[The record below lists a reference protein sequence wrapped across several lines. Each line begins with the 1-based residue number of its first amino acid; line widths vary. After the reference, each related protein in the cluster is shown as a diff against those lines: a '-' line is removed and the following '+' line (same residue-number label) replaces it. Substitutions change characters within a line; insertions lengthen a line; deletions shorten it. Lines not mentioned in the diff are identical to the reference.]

1 MSVSLRSPRQVI
13 TGPGSASVTASMVAQ
28 LGERVLVVSDGVIS
42 AQPAF
47 GAIVASL
54 EAQGLK
60 VRLFLDA
67 SPEVPVQTINAA
79 ALIADDHL
87 TEVVVG
93 IGGGSVIDLAKI
105 VALLSTH
112 GGSVQ
117 DYYGECKVP
126 GPTIPVVALP
136 TTAGTGSE
144 VTPVAVVSDPDR
156 ELKIGLSSLH
166 LVPTI
171 AICDPELTVTCP
183 PGTTAHSGAD
193 ALCHAVES
201 FTARARPHGPSAFVD
216 SVFVGKNPL
225 SDQFA
230 LRAVAGL
237 ARSLSTVVHDGT
249 DLAAR
254 SDVMAAS
261 TLAGYAFAHSGTG
274 APHAMQY
281 PIGADTHTPHG
292 LGVGLLLPYVLT
304 ENRSIISD
312 LLVDLAEAAG
322 LEPAATDEDTA
333 DTFIQW
339 VWDLNR
345 DIGLP
350 TSLAEIGLERSSIP
364 DVARRA
370 CLVTR
375 LLQNNPGPSELDDL
389 IKILDAAWVGDRRV
403 LGT

>member
-1 MSVSLRSPRQVI
+1 MFVSLRSPRQVI
-13 TGPGSASVTASMVAQ
+13 SGPGSSSVTASIVAQ
-28 LGERVLVVSDGVIS
+28 FGERVLVVSDGVVS

-54 EAQGLK
+54 EEKGLK

-67 SPEVPVQTINAA
+67 SPEVPVATIAAA
-79 ALIADDHL
+79 ALVADDQL

-105 VALLSTH
+105 VALLRTH
-112 GGSVQ
+112 GGSVR

-126 GPTIPVVALP
+126 GPTLPVVALP

-166 LVPTI
+166 LVPTV
-171 AICDPELTVTCP
+171 AICDPELTVSCP
-183 PGTTAHSGAD
+183 PGTSAHSGAD

-201 FTARARPHGPSAFVD
+201 FTARVRPHGPSAFVE

-230 LRAVAGL
+230 LRAVA
-237 ARSLSTVVHDGT
+237 AISRSLRTAVHDGA
-249 DLAAR
+249 DIAAR
-254 SDVMAAS
+254 EDVMIAS
-261 TLAGYAFAHSGTG
+261 TLAGFAFAHAGTG

-304 ENRSIISD
+304 ENRGIITG
-312 LLVDLAEAAG
+312 LLVELAEAAG
-322 LEPAATDEDTA
+322 LEQAATDADTA
-333 DTFIQW
+333 DAFIQW
-339 VWDLNR
+339 VWDLSR

-350 TSLAEIGLERSSIP
+350 ASLAEIGLERCTIP

-389 IKILDAAWVGDRRV
+389 IRVLDAAWVGDRHL
-403 LGT
+403 LGA

>member
-1 MSVSLRSPRQVI
+1 MFLSLRSPRQVI
-13 TGPGSASVTASMVAQ
+13 TGPGSASVTASIVAQ

-42 AQPAF
+42 SQPAF
-47 GAIVASL
+47 SKIVASM
-54 EAQGLK
+54 EEQGLK

-67 SPEVPVQTINAA
+67 SPEVPVATIAA
-79 ALIADDHL
+79 ATLVADDHL

-105 VALLSTH
+105 VALLRTH
-112 GGSVQ
+112 GGSVR

-126 GPTIPVVALP
+126 GPTLPVVALP

-156 ELKIGLSSLH
+156 ELKIGLSSVH
-166 LVPTI
+166 LVPTF
-171 AICDPELTVTCP
+171 AICDPELTVSCP

-201 FTARARPHGPSAFVD
+201 FTARVRPHGPSAFVD

-230 LRAVAGL
+230 LRAVAGI
-237 ARSLSTVVHDGT
+237 ARSLRTAVRDGT
-249 DLAAR
+249 DLTAR
-254 SDVMAAS
+254 EDVMVSS
-261 TLAGYAFAHSGTG
+261 TLAGFAFAHAGTG

-304 ENRSIISD
+304 ENRGIIGG
-312 LLVDLAEAAG
+312 LLIELAETAG
-322 LEPAATDEDTA
+322 LEPAATDADTA
-333 DTFIQW
+333 DAFIQW
-339 VWDLNR
+339 VWDLSR

-350 TSLAEIGLERSSIP
+350 ASLDEIGLERSSIP

-370 CLVTR
+370 SLVTR

-389 IKILDAAWVGDRRV
+389 IRILDAAWVGDRHL
-403 LGT
+403 LGA